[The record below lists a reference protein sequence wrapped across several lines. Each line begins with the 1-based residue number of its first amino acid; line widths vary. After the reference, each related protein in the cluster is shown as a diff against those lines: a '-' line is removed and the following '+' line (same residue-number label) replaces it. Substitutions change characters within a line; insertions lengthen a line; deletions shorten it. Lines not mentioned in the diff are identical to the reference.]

1 MILGKTNKK
10 LIDKHIFLGQPNNNM
25 LKVAIQQINKYF
37 SLEMYTFLFEMHSFI
52 FSFYIRIVYIHLL
65 HIILLDQIFKMADVT
80 WE

>member
-25 LKVAIQQINKYF
+25 LKVAIQHINKYF
-37 SLEMYTFLFEMHSFI
+37 SNCILFLFEMYSFI

-65 HIILLDQIFKMADVT
+65 HIILLDQNFKMADVT
-80 WE
+80 LE